1 MDADNEGGRIQMRT
15 MQNSGRRKMTYRK
28 AGIVFLITVLAFN
41 HCPGQD
47 PAPAPGAPVKMSP
60 EAAVLQKLLTA
71 GQIKPGIDYMR
82 KKLAEDPENDR
93 LRYALGLLQF
103 TRAVERL
110 SQSWY
115 RYGLRPPP
123 EFARELPFLR
133 LPVALNPSPEEADH
147 AAIRGV
153 LQTFLDDLARCR
165 ATLGGMKD
173 ESASM
178 PVRLGLVR
186 LDLDGDGQAG
196 DGEML
201 WNIVSRIMQAD
212 LPPETVESFVIEFD
226 AADAYWL
233 RGYSHIMSALLEFW
247 LAHDDAELFSATAHL
262 FFERPNPAHDFLL
275 EERADARAPG
285 RRVVPRHFFDA
296 AALVHGMISL
306 PLKEPAR
313 MQAVLEHLRQ
323 VTAMSR
329 ESWRCC
335 MDETDNANE
344 WIPNPKQSSV
354 IPGAAVTP
362 EMISQWMAM
371 LDELD
376 AILKGEKLIAF
387 WRGSQPRGVNIKK
400 VFENPADFDL
410 ILWIQGTAAEPYL
423 EYGPLTDPSFW
434 RQLTESFNGR
444 FVPYAIW
451 FN

>member
-1 MDADNEGGRIQMRT
+1 
-15 MQNSGRRKMTYRK
+15 MTCRK
-28 AGIVFLITVLAFN
+28 AGIVFLTTLLAIS

-47 PAPAPGAPVKMSP
+47 HTPAPSPAASAKMSP
-60 EAAVLQKLLTA
+60 EATVLQKLLTT
-71 GQIKPGIDYMR
+71 GQISPGINYMK
-82 KKLAEDPENDR
+82 KKLAEDPKNDR

-115 RYGLRPPP
+115 KYGLRPPP

-133 LPVALNPSPEEADH
+133 LPVATNPAPEEADH
-147 AAIRGV
+147 EAIRGV

-165 ATLGGMKD
+165 ATLSGMQD
-173 ESASM
+173 ETVSM

-186 LDLDGDGQAG
+186 LDLDGDGKAG

-201 WNIVSRIMQAD
+201 WNIVSKIMQAD

-247 LAHDDAELFSATAHL
+247 LAHDDAQLFATTAHL
-262 FFERPNPAHDFLL
+262 FFERPSPAHDYLL
-275 EERADARAPG
+275 EERADPNTPG
-285 RRVVPRHFFDA
+285 RRVVPRHFLDA
-296 AALVHGMISL
+296 AALVHGVISL

-313 MQAVLEHLRQ
+313 MQTVLEHLRQ

-329 ESWRCC
+329 ESWRSC
-335 MDETDNANE
+335 MAETDNANE
-344 WIPNPKQSSV
+344 WIPNPNQSSV
-354 IPGAAVTP
+354 IPGADVTP
-362 EMISQWMAM
+362 EMVSQWMAM

-376 AILKGEKLIAF
+376 AILDGKKLIAF

-400 VFENPADFDL
+400 VFEHPTDFDL

-423 EYGPLTDPSFW
+423 EYGPLTDPAFW
-434 RQLTESFNGR
+434 RQLTESFDGR